1 MSLFISA
8 FASSLEAMLS
18 YREALGFSRSSY
30 EHKLLSFDRFCAEYY
45 PSSETMTK
53 ELVIK
58 WVENEVAKKCSNM
71 RDKEAAVRF
80 FGKYLKAIGK
90 TAYILPKKY
99 ISDAKRKVSSPYIFT
114 DEELASLFRATD
126 SIKAKPFAAEIAPVL
141 FRLIYTCGLRPNEG
155 RELKRANINF
165 STGEI
170 LITMTKWKKERIVV
184 MSDDMLK
191 LCRRFDNQRRIFAKD
206 SEYFFPARDGCP
218 YRSGQ
223 LDQLF
228 KKCWSSANP
237 ETDASVLPNV
247 RIYDLRHRFASAVL
261 NRWLNEGRN
270 LYAMLPC
277 LRAYMG
283 HNKLSDTAYYIHL
296 LPENLLQSAGIN
308 WAVLDEL
315 IPEVSVWPE

>member
-1 MSLFISA
+1 MICFISA

-30 EHKLLSFDRFCAEYY
+30 EYKLLSFDRFCAEHY
-45 PSSETMTK
+45 PGSETMTK

-58 WVENEVAKKCSNM
+58 WVENEVAKKCSNI

-80 FGKYLKAIGK
+80 FGKYLNAIGK
-90 TAYILPKKY
+90 TAYILPQKY
-99 ISDAKRKVSSPYIFT
+99 ISDAKRKVKSPYVFT
-114 DEELASLFRATD
+114 DEEVASLFRATD
-126 SIKAKPFAAEIAPVL
+126 TIKAKPFASVIAPVI

-170 LITMTKWKKERIVV
+170 LITKTKRKRERIVV
-184 MSDDMLK
+184 MSDDMLR
-191 LCRRFDNQRRIFAKD
+191 LCRSFDTRRSIFAKD
-206 SEYFFPARDGCP
+206 SEYFFPARDGGA
-218 YRSGQ
+218 YGTNQ
-223 LDQLF
+223 LGQLF
-228 KKCWSSANP
+228 KKCWNSANP
-237 ETDASVLPNV
+237 ETDISVLPNV

-261 NRWLNEGRN
+261 NRWLDEGRN
-270 LYAMLPC
+270 LYAMLPY

-283 HNKLSDTAYYIHL
+283 HSKLSDTAYYIHL

-308 WAVLDEL
+308 WAELDEM
-315 IPEVSVWPE
+315 IPEVSV